1 MCMTIF
7 GSETYICANN
17 GKSYTSCE
25 FDNAKCDDET
35 LEKIHDGPCVAGSL
49 YFSIV

>member
-1 MCMTIF
+1 MTIF

-17 GKSYTSCE
+17 GKSYTSCQFE
-25 FDNAKCDDET
+25 NAKCDDGT

-49 YFSIV
+49 YFAIVYL